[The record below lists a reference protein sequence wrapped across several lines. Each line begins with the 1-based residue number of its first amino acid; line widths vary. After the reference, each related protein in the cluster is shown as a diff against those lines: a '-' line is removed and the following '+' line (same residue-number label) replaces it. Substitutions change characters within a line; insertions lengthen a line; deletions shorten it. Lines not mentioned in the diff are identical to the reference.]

1 MKVVALLGCALIVA
15 FASGEDMVEVDESML
30 AAAPKMASATAFI
43 QEEAPDCS
51 AATSKAYEKFKGDM
65 AKITALKEKA
75 DGRANKAETEAQKQG
90 GIARRCL
97 AAEQLLSGDAKARR
111 EKLRAHIKKEVSIV
125 EQQYAAKAK
134 QLAEQCSDKIAM
146 ARKDEAAKSGSEV
159 DSAVKAEQLRM
170 KKEVDQF
177 AAQKA
182 AFKLKGQRMKLRLKV
197 ELDNVQNKVTEA
209 KKKQMAAE
217 EGLKKAERTI
227 ARLEEKM
234 KREAVLAKQKLD
246 AVKGQLAAKIKECK
260 SAHDATNI
268 ARDQAKK
275 ASQQT
280 AHAQLAAKAAETAER
295 VQVIKEQNKVKRL
308 QASEAA
314 EAKTIRNDKVALAKE
329 KAALHEALSKD
340 KRAESALEKEKNA
353 AKLASDKA
361 ADKEKALA
369 DKVSRLRGEKNAEA
383 KKAQAEEI
391 ALAGAKSKA
400 VAQQAK
406 DAIAEG
412 QTKGQLTVVL
422 GKLKGDKATISEL
435 RKELVNSRKAKS
447 GGQGLELK
455 AKLVEEEVKASQKE
469 ASRELT
475 RSRAKEKLLELK
487 VKEVR
492 KRKNGYK
499 ARLAAKSKLMQKQ
512 VDTKATELKVCMAR
526 SVGYQKQIAACI
538 GAEKALKREELSM
551 QALTKLSKEKLAG
564 ALRKRR
570 KQLAICQAKSTG
582 LERHLQ
588 DKMVLKT
595 KLESTERVLKEWK
608 TTGKAL
614 QGQVHRLT
622 LQRNQEML
630 KQQKAAMELQS
641 AHKQLARAGLKVD
654 GLSNEQKALLAKKHS
669 LVMAEHAMQAKD
681 KVMIAKEDQHL
692 QVCRLKVRKLI
703 GSLRVSAL
711 KLGALKV
718 AYQAGK
724 GKAARQISRVDVRLR
739 KCEAKSR
746 LKIDLCRKKQHAAEA
761 LAGSARARLR
771 ACVKFRGKSEL
782 LMKHMATAEAKFQK
796 EHALLKT
803 NEEKLRKTMQI
814 NQGLTT
820 ALADKQRKSKLSS
833 AQAKSMAKGL
843 KICEHVAKSIETRY
857 KKQLRKRNRSYSR
870 LLATWNK
877 YKSKNKGLMICE
889 KIAAATRVKSSVC
902 EAKLAGTKKQLVACI
917 GAENM
922 LKKEGVSMAALRKMT
937 KQELLKRVETRRK
950 QVATC
955 RVQVASLNGQVL
967 EGKKCQ
973 AQMAHM
979 KSKFK
984 GVAAY
989 LKANAN
995 KWKKKD
1001 VLEQLEEK
1009 KSGAQARAMARGLS
1023 RAERKIARRNEELK
1037 KENEKTAEAE
1047 SALQAKSKL
1056 LRAYKRAMR
1065 EKLRKIKKVL
1075 WSKAQG
1081 NNKVWLQK
1089 ALKKCH
1095 GSEVGL
1101 HNKWVKCSH
1110 KSKMSLE
1117 LCRRAGKVALTME
1130 KNRCAR
1136 MQTRAALAK
1145 RAGKVALDMCKRT
1158 SKRLETRAA
1167 LAARAGK
1174 VALNMC
1180 ISKKT
1185 MYKEQAE
1192 KCSPA

>member
-1 MKVVALLGCALIVA
+1 M
-15 FASGEDMVEVDESML
+15 GEDKL
-30 AAAPKMASATAFI
+30 ARTKS
-43 QEEAPDCS
+43 ERD
-51 AATSKAYEKFKGDM
+51 
-65 AKITALKEKA
+65 
-75 DGRANKAETEAQKQG
+75 
-90 GIARRCL
+90 
-97 AAEQLLSGDAKARR
+97 
-111 EKLRAHIKKEVSIV
+111 
-125 EQQYAAKAK
+125 EQQ
-134 QLAEQCSDKIAM
+134 
-146 ARKDEAAKSGSEV
+146 
-159 DSAVKAEQLRM
+159 
-170 KKEVDQF
+170 
-177 AAQKA
+177 
-182 AFKLKGQRMKLRLKV
+182 
-197 ELDNVQNKVTEA
+197 
-209 KKKQMAAE
+209 
-217 EGLKKAERTI
+217 
-227 ARLEEKM
+227 
-234 KREAVLAKQKLD
+234 
-246 AVKGQLAAKIKECK
+246 
-260 SAHDATNI
+260 
-268 ARDQAKK
+268 
-275 ASQQT
+275 
-280 AHAQLAAKAAETAER
+280 
-295 VQVIKEQNKVKRL
+295 
-308 QASEAA
+308 
-314 EAKTIRNDKVALAKE
+314 
-329 KAALHEALSKD
+329 
-340 KRAESALEKEKNA
+340 
-353 AKLASDKA
+353 
-361 ADKEKALA
+361 
-369 DKVSRLRGEKNAEA
+369 
-383 KKAQAEEI
+383 KKAQSEEI
-391 ALAGAKSKA
+391 ALAGAKAKA

-422 GKLKGDKATISEL
+422 GKLKGDKATIAEL

-455 AKLVEEEVKASQKE
+455 AKLVEQEVKASQKE

-475 RSRAKEKLLELK
+475 RARAKEKLLELK
-487 VKEVR
+487 IKEIR

-499 ARLAAKSKLMQKQ
+499 ARLSAKTKLMQKQ

-551 QALTKLSKEKLAG
+551 QALTKLSKEKLAS

-570 KQLAICQAKSTG
+570 KQLAICQAKATG

-630 KQQKAAMELQS
+630 KQQKAAMELPS
-641 AHKQLARAGLKVD
+641 AHKRLARAGLKVD

-761 LAGSARARLR
+761 LAGSSRARLR

-796 EHALLKT
+796 EHKLLKV
-803 NEEKLRKTMQI
+803 NEEKLRKVMQI

-820 ALADKQRKSKLSS
+820 ALADKQRKQKLAS

-857 KKQLRKRNRSYSR
+857 KTQLRKRNRSYAR
-870 LLATWNK
+870 LLKTWNK
-877 YKSKNKGLMICE
+877 YKNKNKGLMICE
-889 KIAAATRVKSSVC
+889 KIAAATRVKASVC
-902 EAKLAGTKKQLVACI
+902 EAKMAGTKKQLAACM

-922 LKKEGVSMAALRKMT
+922 LKKEGVSMAALKKMS
-937 KQELLKRVETRRK
+937 KKELLKRIKVRRK
-950 QVATC
+950 QVASC
-955 RVQVASLNGQVL
+955 RVQVASLNGEVL

-1001 VLEQLEEK
+1001 ILEKLEVK
-1009 KSGAQARAMARGLS
+1009 KEGAQARAMARGLG
-1023 RAERKIARRNEELK
+1023 RAERKIARRNAEVNKLK
-1037 KENEKTAEAE
+1037 AEDAAAKA
-1047 SALQAKSKL
+1047 ALAAKAKL

-1065 EKLRKIKKVL
+1065 AKLRKIKKVL
-1075 WSKAQG
+1075 WTKAQG

-1095 GSEVGL
+1095 GSEIGL

-1117 LCRRAGKVALTME
+1117 LCRRAGKVALTMG

-1136 MQTRAALAK
+1136 MSTRSALAK

-1180 ISKKT
+1180 ISKKK

-1192 KCSPA
+1192 NCSPA

>member
-1 MKVVALLGCALIVA
+1 MGRARMAASRVFTAVLCCAIAIA
-15 FASGEDMVEVDESML
+15 FSSGEALGDVDDMEL
-30 AAAPKMASATAFI
+30 TPTPKLSGLSELI
-43 QEEAPDCS
+43 QEKAGCNCAE
-51 AATSKAYEKFKGDM
+51 ATSKAYDKFKGDM
-65 AKITALKEKA
+65 AKITSLKEKA
-75 DGRANKAETEAQKQG
+75 DARANKSETEAQKQA

-97 AAEQLLSGDAKARR
+97 AAEQLLSGDAKSRR
-111 EKLRAHIKKEVSIV
+111 EKLRDHIKKEVSTV
-125 EQQYAAKAK
+125 EEQYAAKAK
-134 QLAEQCSDKIAM
+134 TLAEQCSDKIAM

-234 KREAVLAKQKLD
+234 KREAVLAKQKID
-246 AVKGQLAAKIKECK
+246 AVKAQLAAKVKECK
-260 SAHDATNI
+260 SAQQATEI
-268 ARDQAKK
+268 ARDQSKK
-275 ASQQT
+275 ASQAT

-295 VQVIKEQNKVKRL
+295 VQVIKLKNKVGREEAK
-308 QASEAA
+308 SAA
-314 EAKTIRNDKVALAKE
+314 EADTIRNDKVELAKE
-329 KAALHEALSKD
+329 KALLHEALSKEKREADSLTKAQNDASLAGD
-340 KRAESALEKEKNA
+340 KALNKEKQ
-353 AKLASDKA
+353 L
-361 ADKEKALA
+361 E
-369 DKVSRLRGEKNAEA
+369 DKVARLRGEKDSAE
-383 KKAQAEEI
+383 KKAQSEEI

-422 GKLKGDKATISEL
+422 GKLKGDKATIGEL
-435 RKELVNSRKAKS
+435 RKELVNVRKEKS
-447 GGQGLELK
+447 GGEGLELK

-475 RSRAKEKLLELK
+475 RTRAQEKLLELK
-487 VKEVR
+487 IKEIR

-499 ARLAAKSKLMQKQ
+499 ARLSSKEKLMEKQ
-512 VDTKATELKVCMAR
+512 VDTKNTELKVCMAR

-630 KQQKAAMELQS
+630 KQQRLAMELQA
-641 AHKQLARAGLKVD
+641 AHKQLARAGIKVD

-681 KVMIAKEDQHL
+681 KVMLAKEDQHL

-746 LKIDLCRKKQHAAEA
+746 LKVDLCRKKQHAAEA

-796 EHALLKT
+796 EHKLLKV
-803 NEEKLRKTMQI
+803 NEEKLRKVMQI

-820 ALADKQRKSKLSS
+820 ALADKQRKQKLAS
-833 AQAKSMAKGL
+833 AQAKSIAKGL

-857 KKQLRKRNRSYSR
+857 KTQLRKRNRSYAR
-870 LLATWNK
+870 LLKTWNK
-877 YKSKNKGLMICE
+877 YKNKNKGLMICE
-889 KIAAATRVKSSVC
+889 KIAAATRMKASVC
-902 EAKLAGTKKQLVACI
+902 EAKLQGTKKQLTACI

-937 KQELLKRVETRRK
+937 KTELLKRIETRRK

-984 GVAAY
+984 GVASY
-989 LKANAN
+989 LKPNAN

-1001 VLEQLEEK
+1001 VLEQL
-1009 KSGAQARAMARGLS
+1009 G
-1023 RAERKIARRNEELK
+1023 
-1037 KENEKTAEAE
+1037 
-1047 SALQAKSKL
+1047 
-1056 LRAYKRAMR
+1056 
-1065 EKLRKIKKVL
+1065 
-1075 WSKAQG
+1075 
-1081 NNKVWLQK
+1081 
-1089 ALKKCH
+1089 
-1095 GSEVGL
+1095 
-1101 HNKWVKCSH
+1101 
-1110 KSKMSLE
+1110 
-1117 LCRRAGKVALTME
+1117 
-1130 KNRCAR
+1130 
-1136 MQTRAALAK
+1136 
-1145 RAGKVALDMCKRT
+1145 
-1158 SKRLETRAA
+1158 
-1167 LAARAGK
+1167 
-1174 VALNMC
+1174 
-1180 ISKKT
+1180 
-1185 MYKEQAE
+1185 
-1192 KCSPA
+1192 

>member
-1 MKVVALLGCALIVA
+1 MGSTGGTRTSVVALCACVLLVSFSSAEALG
-15 FASGEDMVEVDESML
+15 DVDEVEQTPM
-30 AAAPKMASATAFI
+30 PKMGAHIEFI
-43 QEEAPDCS
+43 QEKAGCNCAE
-51 AATSKAYEKFKGDM
+51 ATSKAYEKFKGDM
-65 AKITALKEKA
+65 QKITALKEKA
-75 DGRANKAETEAQKQG
+75 DDRANKSETEAQKQA

-125 EQQYAAKAK
+125 EQQYAEKAK
-134 QLAEQCSDKIAM
+134 QLAQQCSDKIAM

-159 DSAVKAEQLRM
+159 DAAVKKEQLRM
-170 KKEVDQF
+170 KKEIDQF

-182 AFKLKGQRMKLRLKV
+182 AFKLKAKRMKLRLKV
-197 ELDNVQNKVTEA
+197 ELDNVQRKVSSA
-209 KKKQMAAE
+209 KKKQLQAE
-217 EGLKKAERTI
+217 EAVKKATRTI
-227 ARLEEKM
+227 KRLEQKM

-246 AVKGQLAAKIKECK
+246 AVKAQLAAKIKENK
-260 SAHDATNI
+260 SAAKATAI
-268 ARDQAKK
+268 ARQQAKK

-280 AHAQLAAKAAETAER
+280 SHAQLAAKAAETAEH
-295 VQVIKEQNKVKRL
+295 VQVVKLKNKLGRANAKGK
-308 QASEAA
+308 A
-314 EAKTIRNDKVALAKE
+314 EGGTIRKDKVTLAKE
-329 KAALHEALSKD
+329 KALLHEAVSKD
-340 KRAESALEKEKNA
+340 KRLA
-353 AKLASDKA
+353 AKVAKQKQKATLAKDKAKDKQKRLADKA
-361 ADKEKALA
+361 A
-369 DKVSRLRGEKNAEA
+369 RLRAAKNKAS
-383 KKAQAEEI
+383 KKAKAEQV
-391 ALAGAKSKA
+391 ALAGAKAKA

-422 GKLKGDKATISEL
+422 GKLKGDKSTIAEL
-435 RKELVNSRKAKS
+435 RKEMVALRKRKA
-447 GGQGLELK
+447 GGKGLALK
-455 AKLVEEEVKASQKE
+455 AKLVEQEVKASQKA
-469 ASRELT
+469 ASKELT
-475 RSRAKEKLLELK
+475 RSRAKNKLLELK
-487 VKEVR
+487 SKELA

-499 ARLAAKSKLMQKQ
+499 ARLVAKGKLMDKK
-512 VDTKATELKVCMAR
+512 VATTKTELKVCMAR

-630 KQQKAAMELQS
+630 KQQKVQMELS
-641 AHKQLARAGLKVD
+641 TAHKQLARAGLKVD

-669 LVMAEHAMQAKD
+669 LVMAEHAIQDKD
-681 KVMIAKEDQHL
+681 KVLIAQEDQHL

-739 KCEAKSR
+739 KCEAESR

-796 EHALLKT
+796 EHKLLKAD
-803 NEEKLRKTMQI
+803 EEKLRKTMQI

-820 ALADKQRKSKLSS
+820 ALADKQRKQKLSS

-843 KICEHVAKSIETRY
+843 KICEHVAKSIENRY
-857 KKQLRKRNRSYSR
+857 KGQLKKRNRAYAR
-870 LLATWNK
+870 LLKTWNQ
-877 YKSKNKGLMICE
+877 YKAKNKGLKICE
-889 KIAAATRVKSSVC
+889 KIAADNKIKWHVC
-902 EAKLAGTKKQLVACI
+902 EAKLEGSKKQLAACI
-917 GAENM
+917 GAEDM
-922 LKKEGVSMAALRKMT
+922 LEKLKGKKE
-937 KQELLKRVETRRK
+937 
-950 QVATC
+950 
-955 RVQVASLNGQVL
+955 
-967 EGKKCQ
+967 
-973 AQMAHM
+973 
-979 KSKFK
+979 
-984 GVAAY
+984 
-989 LKANAN
+989 
-995 KWKKKD
+995 
-1001 VLEQLEEK
+1001 
-1009 KSGAQARAMARGLS
+1009 GAQARAMARGLS
-1023 RAERKIARRNEELK
+1023 RAERKISRRNAEVAKLK
-1037 KENEKTAEAE
+1037 AEDAAAKA
-1047 SALQAKSKL
+1047 ALAAKAKL
-1056 LRAYKRAMR
+1056 LRSYKRAMR
-1065 EKLRKIKKVL
+1065 SKLRKIKKVL
-1075 WSKAQG
+1075 WTKAQG
-1081 NNKVWLQK
+1081 NNKVSLRK
-1089 ALKKCH
+1089 ALRKCH
-1095 GSEVGL
+1095 AAEVGL
-1101 HNKWVKCSH
+1101 HNKWVKATH
-1110 KSKMSLE
+1110 KAKMSLE

-1130 KNRCAR
+1130 KNKCAR
-1136 MQTRAALAK
+1136 TATRAALNK
-1145 RAGKVALDMCKRT
+1145 RASKVSLEMCKRT

-1180 ISKKT
+1180 LAKKS
-1185 MYKEQAE
+1185 MYKA
-1192 KCSPA
+1192 KALACKSA

>member
-1 MKVVALLGCALIVA
+1 MCAVAVIMASTSGDVLGDVEEVSL
-15 FASGEDMVEVDESML
+15 DMVS
-30 AAAPKMASATAFI
+30 PKTGLNEFI
-43 QEEAPDCS
+43 EEKAGCNCA
-51 AATSKAYEKFKGDM
+51 AATSAAYSKFKGDM
-65 AKITALKEKA
+65 KKITSLKEKA
-75 DGRANKAETEAQKQG
+75 DSRANKAETESQKQG

-134 QLAEQCSDKIAM
+134 QLAQQCSDKIAM

-159 DSAVKAEQLRM
+159 DAAVKKEQLRM
-170 KKEVDQF
+170 KKEIDQF

-182 AFKLKGQRMKLRLKV
+182 AFTLKSKRMKLRLKV
-197 ELDNVQNKVTEA
+197 ELDNVQRKVTEA
-209 KKKQMAAE
+209 KKKQLEAE
-217 EGLKKAERTI
+217 EALKKAERTI
-227 ARLEEKM
+227 QRLEEKM

-246 AVKGQLAAKIKECK
+246 AVKGQLAAKVKECK
-260 SAHDATNI
+260 SAQDATDI
-268 ARDQAKK
+268 AREQAKK

-295 VQVIKEQNKVKRL
+295 VQVIKLKNKVGRAETK
-308 QASEAA
+308 EKA
-314 EAKTIRNDKVALAKE
+314 EADTIRNDKVELAKE
-329 KAALHEALSKD
+329 KALLHESVSKSKRDEEDLSKAQNDASLAGD
-340 KRAESALEKEKNA
+340 KALNKEKQ
-353 AKLASDKA
+353 L
-361 ADKEKALA
+361 E
-369 DKVSRLRGEKNAEA
+369 DKVARLRGEKDSAD
-383 KKAQAEEI
+383 KKAQSEEI
-391 ALAGAKSKA
+391 ALAGAKAKA

-422 GKLKGDKATISEL
+422 GKLKADKATIGEL
-435 RKELVNSRKAKS
+435 RKEMVDVRKQKE
-447 GGQGLELK
+447 GGQGVALK
-455 AKLVEEEVKASQKE
+455 AKLVEQEVKASQQE

-487 VKEVR
+487 VKELR
-492 KRKNGYK
+492 KRKDGYK
-499 ARLAAKSKLMQKQ
+499 ARLESKDKLMHKR
-512 VDTKATELKVCMAR
+512 VSTKDTELKVCMAR

-551 QALTKLSKEKLAG
+551 QALTKLSKEKLAS

-595 KLESTERVLKEWK
+595 KLESTQRVLKEWK

-630 KQQKAAMELQS
+630 KQQRLAMKLTS
-641 AHKQLARAGLKVD
+641 AHKQLARAGIKVN
-654 GLSNEQKALLAKKHS
+654 GLSNEQKSLLAKKHS
-669 LVMAEHAMQAKD
+669 LMMAEHAIRAKD
-681 KVMIAKEDQHL
+681 KVILAKEDQHL

-724 GKAARQISRVDVRLR
+724 GKASRQISRVDVRLR

-746 LKIDLCRKKQHAAEA
+746 LKVDLCRKKQHAAEA

-796 EHALLKT
+796 EHKLLKQD
-803 NEEKLRKTMQI
+803 EEKLRKTMQI
-814 NQGLTT
+814 NGGLTT
-820 ALADKQRKSKLSS
+820 ALADKQRKQKLAA

-857 KKQLRKRNRSYSR
+857 KGQLRKRNRSYSR
-870 LLATWNK
+870 LLKTWNK
-877 YKSKNKGLMICE
+877 YKNKNKGLMICE
-889 KIAAATRVKSSVC
+889 RIAAATRVKASVC
-902 EAKLAGTKKQLVACI
+902 AAKLEGAKKQLAACI
-917 GAENM
+917 GAEEM
-922 LKKEGVSMAALRKMT
+922 LKKEGVSLAALKKMS
-937 KQELLKRVETRRK
+937 KKELLKRIKIRRR

-955 RVQVASLNGQVL
+955 RVQVATLNGHL
-967 EGKKCQ
+967 IEGKRCM
-973 AQMAHM
+973 AQMAHI

-984 GVAAY
+984 GVASY
-989 LKANAN
+989 LKANAH
-995 KWKKKD
+995 KWKKKFK
-1001 VLEQLEEK
+1001 LAHLEEK
-1009 KSGAQARAMARGLS
+1009 KAGAQARAMARGLS
-1023 RAERKIARRNEELK
+1023 RAERKIARRDQEVKKLK
-1037 KENEKTAEAE
+1037 
-1047 SALQAKSKL
+1047 AKDAADKAMLKAKAKL

-1065 EKLRKIKKVL
+1065 SKLRKIKKVL
-1075 WSKAQG
+1075 WTKAQG
-1081 NNKVWLQK
+1081 NNKVWLRK
-1089 ALKKCH
+1089 ALRKCH
-1095 GSEVGL
+1095 AAEVGL
-1101 HNKWVKCSH
+1101 HNKWVKCTH
-1110 KSKMSLE
+1110 KSKMALE

-1130 KNRCAR
+1130 KNKCAR
-1136 MQTRAALAK
+1136 IQTRGALSK
-1145 RAGKVALDMCKRT
+1145 RVSKVALDMCKRT
-1158 SKRLETRAA
+1158 GKRLETRAA
-1167 LAARAGK
+1167 LSARAGK

-1180 ISKKT
+1180 IDKKKQ
-1185 MYKEQAE
+1185 YKDKALAC
-1192 KCSPA
+1192 KTL

>member
-1 MKVVALLGCALIVA
+1 MQ
-15 FASGEDMVEVDESML
+15 M
-30 AAAPKMASATAFI
+30 
-43 QEEAPDCS
+43 
-51 AATSKAYEKFKGDM
+51 
-65 AKITALKEKA
+65 
-75 DGRANKAETEAQKQG
+75 QK
-90 GIARRCL
+90 
-97 AAEQLLSGDAKARR
+97 
-111 EKLRAHIKKEVSIV
+111 
-125 EQQYAAKAK
+125 
-134 QLAEQCSDKIAM
+134 
-146 ARKDEAAKSGSEV
+146 
-159 DSAVKAEQLRM
+159 
-170 KKEVDQF
+170 
-177 AAQKA
+177 
-182 AFKLKGQRMKLRLKV
+182 
-197 ELDNVQNKVTEA
+197 
-209 KKKQMAAE
+209 
-217 EGLKKAERTI
+217 
-227 ARLEEKM
+227 
-234 KREAVLAKQKLD
+234 
-246 AVKGQLAAKIKECK
+246 
-260 SAHDATNI
+260 
-268 ARDQAKK
+268 
-275 ASQQT
+275 
-280 AHAQLAAKAAETAER
+280 
-295 VQVIKEQNKVKRL
+295 
-308 QASEAA
+308 
-314 EAKTIRNDKVALAKE
+314 
-329 KAALHEALSKD
+329 
-340 KRAESALEKEKNA
+340 
-353 AKLASDKA
+353 DKA
-361 ADKEKALA
+361 ADKKKRLQAR
-369 DKVSRLRGEKNAEA
+369 VSRLRAEKNKNAAKA
-383 KKAQAEEI
+383 KKEQI
-391 ALAGAKSKA
+391 ALAGAKAKA

-422 GKLKGDKATISEL
+422 GKLKGDKSTIAEL
-435 RKELVNSRKAKS
+435 RKEMVALRKRKA
-447 GGQGLELK
+447 GGRGLALK
-455 AKLVEEEVKASQKE
+455 AKLVEQEVRASQKE
-469 ASRELT
+469 ASKELT
-475 RSRAKEKLLELK
+475 RSRAHNKLLELK
-487 VKEVR
+487 AKELN

-499 ARLAAKSKLMQKQ
+499 ARLDAKDKLMSKR
-512 VDTKATELKVCMAR
+512 VATGKTELKVCMAR

-551 QALTKLSKEKLAG
+551 QALTKLSKEKLAS
-564 ALRKRR
+564 ARR
-570 KQLAICQAKSTG
+570 KQLAICQAKATG

-654 GLSNEQKALLAKKHS
+654 GLSNEQKSLLAKKHA
-669 LVMAEHAMQAKD
+669 LMMAEHAMQAKD

-796 EHALLKT
+796 EHKLLKV
-803 NEEKLRKTMQI
+803 NEEKLRKVMQI
-814 NQGLTT
+814 NQGLIT
-820 ALADKQRKSKLSS
+820 ALADKQRKQKLAS

-857 KKQLRKRNRSYSR
+857 KTQLRKRNRAYAR
-870 LLATWNK
+870 LLKTWNK
-877 YKSKNKGLMICE
+877 YKNKNKGLMVCE

-922 LKKEGVSMAALRKMT
+922 LKKEGVSMAALKKMN
-937 KQELLKRVETRRK
+937 KIELMKRVETRRK

-1037 KENEKTAEAE
+1037 KESEKTAEAE

-1081 NNKVWLQK
+1081 NNKVWLRK

-1095 GSEVGL
+1095 GSEIGL

-1110 KSKMSLE
+1110 KAKMGLE

-1130 KNRCAR
+1130 KNKCAR

-1145 RAGKVALDMCKRT
+1145 HASKVALDMCKRT

-1174 VALNMC
+1174 VALKMC
-1180 ISKKT
+1180 IEKKK
-1185 MYKEQAE
+1185 MYKEKALACKTE
-1192 KCSPA
+1192 

>member
-1 MKVVALLGCALIVA
+1 MGSTGGTRTSVVALCACVLLVSFGSSEVLG
-15 FASGEDMVEVDESML
+15 DVDEVMEAPTPKL
-30 AAAPKMASATAFI
+30 AGLTEFI
-43 QEEAPDCS
+43 QEKAGCNCAE
-51 AATSKAYEKFKGDM
+51 ATSKAYEKFKGDM
-65 AKITALKEKA
+65 QKITALKEKA
-75 DGRANKAETEAQKQG
+75 DDRANKAETESQKQA

-134 QLAEQCSDKIAM
+134 QLAQQCSDKIAM

-159 DSAVKAEQLRM
+159 DAAV
-170 KKEVDQF
+170 
-177 AAQKA
+177 
-182 AFKLKGQRMKLRLKV
+182 
-197 ELDNVQNKVTEA
+197 
-209 KKKQMAAE
+209 KKKQLQAE
-217 EGLKKAERTI
+217 EALKKAERTI
-227 ARLEEKM
+227 QRLEEKM

-246 AVKGQLAAKIKECK
+246 AVKGQLAAKVKECK
-260 SAHDATNI
+260 SAQQATNI
-268 ARDQAKK
+268 AREQAKK
-275 ASQQT
+275 SAQQT
-280 AHAQLAAKAAETAER
+280 AHAQLSAKAAETAER
-295 VQVIKEQNKVKRL
+295 VQVIKLKNKVGRAETK
-308 QASEAA
+308 EKA
-314 EAKTIRNDKVALAKE
+314 EADTIRKDKVTLAKE
-329 KAALHEALSKD
+329 KALLHEAVSKD
-340 KRAESALEKEKNA
+340 KRMEAENRKLKQEGQLEK
-353 AKLASDKA
+353 DKA
-361 ADKEKALA
+361 ADKEKQLG
-369 DKVSRLRGEKNAEA
+369 DKAARLRTERDAKG
-383 KKAQAEEI
+383 KKAQQEEI
-391 ALAGAKSKA
+391 ALAGAKAKA

-422 GKLKGDKATISEL
+422 GKLKADKATIGEL
-435 RKELVNSRKAKS
+435 RKEMVDVRKQKE
-447 GGQGLELK
+447 GGQGVALK
-455 AKLVEEEVKASQKE
+455 AKLVEQEVKASQKE

-475 RSRAKEKLLELK
+475 RARAKTKLLELK
-487 VKEVR
+487 VKELR
-492 KRKNGYK
+492 KRKDGYK
-499 ARLAAKSKLMQKQ
+499 ARLEAKDKLMNKK
-512 VDTKATELKVCMAR
+512 VSTKETELKVCMAR

-551 QALTKLSKEKLAG
+551 QALTKLSKEKLAS

-570 KQLAICQAKSTG
+570 KQLAICQAKATG

-614 QGQVHRLT
+614 QTQVHRLT

-630 KQQKAAMELQS
+630 KQQRLAMELQA
-641 AHKQLARAGLKVD
+641 AHKQLARAGIKVD

-681 KVMIAKEDQHL
+681 KVMLAKEDQHL

-746 LKIDLCRKKQHAAEA
+746 LKVDLCRKKQHAAEA

-796 EHALLKT
+796 EHKLLKV
-803 NEEKLRKTMQI
+803 NEEKLRKVMQI

-820 ALADKQRKSKLSS
+820 ALADKQRKQKLAS
-833 AQAKSMAKGL
+833 AQAESMAKGL

-857 KKQLRKRNRSYSR
+857 KNQLRKRNRSYAR
-870 LLATWNK
+870 LLKTWNK
-877 YKSKNKGLMICE
+877 YKNKNKGLMICE
-889 KIAAATRVKSSVC
+889 KIAAATRVKASVC
-902 EAKLAGTKKQLVACI
+902 EAKLAGSKKQLAACI
-917 GAENM
+917 GAEEM
-922 LKKEGVSMAALRKMT
+922 LKKEGVSLAALKKMS
-937 KQELLKRVETRRK
+937 KKELLKRLKVRRR

-955 RVQVASLNGQVL
+955 RVQVATLNGHLL
-967 EGKKCQ
+967 EGMRCQ
-973 AQMAHM
+973 AKMEHI

-984 GVAAY
+984 GVASY

-1001 VLEQLEEK
+1001 VLEKLEVK
-1009 KSGAQARAMARGLS
+1009 KEGAQARAMARGLS
-1023 RAERKIARRNEELK
+1023 RAERRITRRNEELK
-1037 KENEKTAEAE
+1037 KEQTQTAEAKT
-1047 SALQAKSKL
+1047 ALEAKSKL

-1065 EKLRKIKKVL
+1065 SKLRKIKKVL

-1081 NNKVWLQK
+1081 NNKVWLRK

-1095 GSEVGL
+1095 ASEIGL
-1101 HNKWVKCSH
+1101 HNKWVKCTH

-1136 MQTRAALAK
+1136 MQTRSALSK
-1145 RAGKVALDMCKRT
+1145 RASKVALDMCKRT

-1180 ISKKT
+1180 ISKKK

-1192 KCSPA
+1192 NCAPA

>member
-1 MKVVALLGCALIVA
+1 MVRLLA
-15 FASGEDMVEVDESML
+15 FAAVLVAVAAAAGGDELTADVDESL
-30 AAAPKMASATAFI
+30 LAPKMGGLTAFI
-43 QEEAPDCS
+43 QEKADGECAE
-51 AATSKAYEKFKGDM
+51 ATSKAYDKFKGDM

-75 DGRANKAETEAQKQG
+75 NARANKSETEAQKQA

-97 AAEQLLSGDAKARR
+97 AAEQLLSGDAKSRR
-111 EKLRAHIKKEVSIV
+111 EKLRDHIKKEVSIV
-125 EQQYAAKAK
+125 EEQYAAKAK
-134 QLAEQCSDKIAM
+134 TLAEQCSDKIAM

-170 KKEVDQF
+170 KKEIDQF

-182 AFKLKGQRMKLRLKV
+182 AFKLKGERMKLRLKV
-197 ELDNVQNKVTEA
+197 ELDNVQRKVDDA
-209 KKKQMAAE
+209 KKKQMEAE
-217 EGLKKAERTI
+217 EGLKKAERNI
-227 ARLEEKM
+227 KRLEEKM
-234 KREAVLAKQKLD
+234 KREAVLAKQKID
-246 AVKGQLAAKIKECK
+246 AVKAQLAAKVKECK
-260 SAHDATNI
+260 SAQEATGI

-295 VQVIKEQNKVKRL
+295 VQVIKLKNQVGREQAKEGA
-308 QASEAA
+308 QADV
-314 EAKTIRNDKVALAKE
+314 IRGDKVELAKE
-329 KAALHEALSKD
+329 KALLHEALAKD
-340 KRAESALEKEKNA
+340 KGDKKALGEAKNA
-353 AKLASDKA
+353 AGLAADKA
-361 ADKEKALA
+361 ADKEKMLQ
-369 DKVSRLRGEKNAEA
+369 DKVGRLRAEKDSAE
-383 KKAQAEEI
+383 KKAQSEEI

-422 GKLKGDKATISEL
+422 GKLKGDKATIGEL
-435 RKELVNSRKAKS
+435 RKELVNVRKEKS
-447 GGQGLELK
+447 GGEGLELK
-455 AKLVEEEVKASQKE
+455 AKLVKEEVKASQKE

-475 RSRAKEKLLELK
+475 RTRAQEKLLELK
-487 VKEVR
+487 VKEIR

-499 ARLAAKSKLMQKQ
+499 ARLEAKGKLMQKQ
-512 VDTKATELKVCMAR
+512 VDTKTTELKVCMAR

-570 KQLAICQAKSTG
+570 KQLAICQAKAPG

-595 KLESTERVLKEWK
+595 KLQSTERVLKEWK

-630 KQQKAAMELQS
+630 KQQRLAMKLTS
-641 AHKQLARAGLKVD
+641 AHKQLARAGIKVN

-669 LVMAEHAMQAKD
+669 LMMAEHSIRAKD
-681 KVMIAKEDQHL
+681 KVMLAKEDQHL

-724 GKAARQISRVDVRLR
+724 GKASRQISRVDVRLR

-746 LKIDLCRKKQHAAEA
+746 LKVDLCRKKQHAAEA

-796 EHALLKT
+796 EHKLLKV
-803 NEEKLRKTMQI
+803 NEEKLRKVMQI

-820 ALADKQRKSKLSS
+820 ALADKQRKQKLAS

-857 KKQLRKRNRSYSR
+857 KTQLRKRNRSYAR
-870 LLATWNK
+870 LLKTWNK
-877 YKSKNKGLMICE
+877 YKDKNKGLMICE
-889 KIAAATRVKSSVC
+889 KIAAATRVKASVC
-902 EAKLAGTKKQLVACI
+902 QVKLAGSKKQLAACI
-917 GAENM
+917 GAEDM
-922 LKKEGVSMAALRKMT
+922 LKKEGVSLAALKKMS
-937 KQELLKRVETRRK
+937 KKELLKRIKIRRR

-955 RVQVASLNGQVL
+955 RVQVATLNGHLL
-967 EGKKCQ
+967 EGKRC
-973 AQMAHM
+973 MAKMEHI

-984 GVAAY
+984 GVASY

-1001 VLEQLEEK
+1001 VLEKLKGK
-1009 KSGAQARAMARGLS
+1009 KEGAQARAMARGLS
-1023 RAERKIARRNEELK
+1023 RAERKIARRNAEVAKLK
-1037 KENEKTAEAE
+1037 AEDAAAKA
-1047 SALQAKSKL
+1047 ALAAKAKL
-1056 LRAYKRAMR
+1056 LRSYKRAMR
-1065 EKLRKIKKVL
+1065 SKLRKIKKVL
-1075 WSKAQG
+1075 WTKAQG
-1081 NNKVWLQK
+1081 NNKVWLRK
-1089 ALKKCH
+1089 ALRKCH
-1095 GSEVGL
+1095 AAEVGL
-1101 HNKWVKCSH
+1101 HNKWVKCTH
-1110 KSKMSLE
+1110 KSKMALE

-1130 KNRCAR
+1130 KNKCAR
-1136 MQTRAALAK
+1136 TATRAALNK
-1145 RAGKVALDMCKRT
+1145 RASKVSLEMCKRT

-1167 LAARAGK
+1167 LNKRASK
-1174 VALNMC
+1174 VSLEMC
-1180 ISKKT
+1180 KR
-1185 MYKEQAE
+1185 
-1192 KCSPA
+1192 

>member
-1 MKVVALLGCALIVA
+1 MG
-15 FASGEDMVEVDESML
+15 
-30 AAAPKMASATAFI
+30 
-43 QEEAPDCS
+43 
-51 AATSKAYEKFKGDM
+51 
-65 AKITALKEKA
+65 
-75 DGRANKAETEAQKQG
+75 
-90 GIARRCL
+90 
-97 AAEQLLSGDAKARR
+97 
-111 EKLRAHIKKEVSIV
+111 
-125 EQQYAAKAK
+125 
-134 QLAEQCSDKIAM
+134 
-146 ARKDEAAKSGSEV
+146 
-159 DSAVKAEQLRM
+159 
-170 KKEVDQF
+170 

-182 AFKLKGQRMKLRLKV
+182 SFKLKAKRMKLRLKV
-197 ELDNVQNKVTEA
+197 ELDNVQKKVSAA
-209 KKKQMAAE
+209 KKKQLQAE
-217 EGLKKAERTI
+217 EALKKATRTI
-227 ARLEEKM
+227 KRLEQKM

-246 AVKGQLAAKIKECK
+246 AVKAQLAAKIRENK
-260 SAHDATNI
+260 SAAKATAI
-268 ARDQAKK
+268 ARGQAKK
-275 ASQQT
+275 AGQQT
-280 AHAQLAAKAAETAER
+280 SHAQLAAKAAETAEH
-295 VQVIKEQNKVKRL
+295 VQVVKLKNKLGRANAKGKAEGGTIRKDKVK
-308 QASEAA
+308 
-314 EAKTIRNDKVALAKE
+314 LAKE
-329 KAALHEALSKD
+329 KALLHASVQKD
-340 KRAESALEKEKNA
+340 KRLA
-353 AKLASDKA
+353 AKVAKQKQKATLAKDKAKDKQKRLADKA
-361 ADKEKALA
+361 A
-369 DKVSRLRGEKNAEA
+369 RLRAEKDAA
-383 KKAQAEEI
+383 QKKAKAEQV
-391 ALAGAKSKA
+391 ALAGAKAKA

-422 GKLKGDKATISEL
+422 GKLKGDKATIGEL
-435 RKELVNSRKAKS
+435 RKEMAALRKRKA
-447 GGQGLELK
+447 GGKGLALK
-455 AKLVEEEVKASQKE
+455 AKLVEQEVKASQKA
-469 ASRELT
+469 ASKELT
-475 RSRAKEKLLELK
+475 RPRAKNKLLELK
-487 VKEVR
+487 AKELN

-499 ARLAAKSKLMQKQ
+499 ARLAAKEKLMQKQ

-570 KQLAICQAKSTG
+570 KQLAICQAKATG

-724 GKAARQISRVDVRLR
+724 GKAARQTSRVDVRLR

-1037 KENEKTAEAE
+1037 KESEKTAEAE

-1136 MQTRAALAK
+1136 MQTRAACWQ
-1145 RAGKVALDMCKRT
+1145 GGPGHV
-1158 SKRLETRAA
+1158 
-1167 LAARAGK
+1167 
-1174 VALNMC
+1174 
-1180 ISKKT
+1180 
-1185 MYKEQAE
+1185 QAYQQASRNTCRSR
-1192 KCSPA
+1192 CSCRKGC

>member
-1 MKVVALLGCALIVA
+1 M
-15 FASGEDMVEVDESML
+15 
-30 AAAPKMASATAFI
+30 
-43 QEEAPDCS
+43 
-51 AATSKAYEKFKGDM
+51 
-65 AKITALKEKA
+65 
-75 DGRANKAETEAQKQG
+75 
-90 GIARRCL
+90 
-97 AAEQLLSGDAKARR
+97 
-111 EKLRAHIKKEVSIV
+111 
-125 EQQYAAKAK
+125 
-134 QLAEQCSDKIAM
+134 
-146 ARKDEAAKSGSEV
+146 
-159 DSAVKAEQLRM
+159 
-170 KKEVDQF
+170 
-177 AAQKA
+177 
-182 AFKLKGQRMKLRLKV
+182 
-197 ELDNVQNKVTEA
+197 
-209 KKKQMAAE
+209 
-217 EGLKKAERTI
+217 
-227 ARLEEKM
+227 
-234 KREAVLAKQKLD
+234 
-246 AVKGQLAAKIKECK
+246 
-260 SAHDATNI
+260 
-268 ARDQAKK
+268 
-275 ASQQT
+275 
-280 AHAQLAAKAAETAER
+280 
-295 VQVIKEQNKVKRL
+295 
-308 QASEAA
+308 
-314 EAKTIRNDKVALAKE
+314 
-329 KAALHEALSKD
+329 
-340 KRAESALEKEKNA
+340 
-353 AKLASDKA
+353 
-361 ADKEKALA
+361 
-369 DKVSRLRGEKNAEA
+369 
-383 KKAQAEEI
+383 
-391 ALAGAKSKA
+391 
-400 VAQQAK
+400 
-406 DAIAEG
+406 
-412 QTKGQLTVVL
+412 GQLTVVL
-422 GKLKGDKATISEL
+422 GKLKADKATISEL
-435 RKELVNSRKAKS
+435 RKEMVALRKRKA
-447 GGQGLELK
+447 GGRGLALK
-455 AKLVEEEVKASQKE
+455 AKLVEQEVRASQKE
-469 ASRELT
+469 ASKELT
-475 RSRAKEKLLELK
+475 RSRAHNKLLELK
-487 VKEVR
+487 AKELN

-499 ARLAAKSKLMQKQ
+499 ARLEAKGKLMDKK
-512 VDTKATELKVCMAR
+512 VATTKTELKVCMAR

-681 KVMIAKEDQHL
+681 KVMLAKEDQHL

-703 GSLRVSAL
+703 GSLRVSNL

-814 NQGLTT
+814 NQGPTT

-937 KQELLKRVETRRK
+937 KAELLKRVETRRK

-955 RVQVASLNGQVL
+955 RVQVAALNGQVL
-967 EGKKCQ
+967 EGKKCV

-979 KSKFK
+979 KAKFK

-1001 VLEQLEEK
+1001 TLEQLEEK
-1009 KSGAQARAMARGLS
+1009 KAGAQSRAMARGLS
-1023 RAERKIARRNEELK
+1023 RAERKIARRNAEVNKLK
-1037 KENEKTAEAE
+1037 AEDAAAKA
-1047 SALQAKSKL
+1047 ALAAKAKL

-1089 ALKKCH
+1089 ALKKCR

>member
-1 MKVVALLGCALIVA
+1 MLATFG
-15 FASGEDMVEVDESML
+15 SGEVLSDVGEVVDFATPKSSVE
-30 AAAPKMASATAFI
+30 FI
-43 QEEAPDCS
+43 QEGKGCNCAS
-51 AATSKAYEKFKGDM
+51 ATSKAYAKFKGDM
-65 AKITALKEKA
+65 KKITSLKEKA
-75 DGRANKAETEAQKQG
+75 DARANKAETEAQKQA

-134 QLAEQCSDKIAM
+134 QLAQQCSDKIAM

-159 DSAVKAEQLRM
+159 DAAVKKEQLRM
-170 KKEVDQF
+170 KKEIDEF

-182 AFKLKGQRMKLRLKV
+182 AFKLKAKRMKLRLKV
-197 ELDNVQNKVTEA
+197 ELDNVQRKVTEA
-209 KKKQMAAE
+209 KKKQLEAE
-217 EGLKKAERTI
+217 ESLKKAERTI
-227 ARLEEKM
+227 QRLEEKM

-260 SAHDATNI
+260 SAQEATDI
-268 ARDQAKK
+268 AREQAKK
-275 ASQQT
+275 SSQQT

-295 VQVIKEQNKVKRL
+295 VQVIKLKNKVGRAESK
-308 QASEAA
+308 EKA
-314 EAKTIRNDKVALAKE
+314 EADTIRNDKVELAKE
-329 KAALHEALSKD
+329 KALLHEAVDKSKAD
-340 KRAESALEKEKNA
+340 EEEL
-353 AKLASDKA
+353 AKVKQEEQLAKDKA
-361 ADKEKALA
+361 ADKEKQLE
-369 DKVSRLRGEKNAEA
+369 DKVARVRGERDENE
-383 KKAQAEEI
+383 KKAQSEEI
-391 ALAGAKSKA
+391 ALAGAKAKA

-422 GKLKGDKATISEL
+422 GKLKADKATISEL
-435 RKELVNSRKAKS
+435 RKEMVDVRKQKE
-447 GGQGLELK
+447 GGQGVALK
-455 AKLVEEEVKASQKE
+455 AKLVEQEVKASQKE

-499 ARLAAKSKLMQKQ
+499 ARLAAKEKLMQKQ

-570 KQLAICQAKSTG
+570 KQLAICQAKSIG

-641 AHKQLARAGLKVD
+641 AHKQLARAGLKVN

-669 LVMAEHAMQAKD
+669 LMMAEHAIRAKD
-681 KVMIAKEDQHL
+681 KVILAKEDQHL

-782 LMKHMATAEAKFQK
+782 LMEHMATAEAKFQK

-937 KQELLKRVETRRK
+937 KTELLRRVEPRRK

-955 RVQVASLNGQVL
+955 RVQVATLNGHLL
-967 EGKKCQ
+967 EGKRCK
-973 AQMAHM
+973 AKMEHI

-1001 VLEQLEEK
+1001 VLDKLEEK
-1009 KSGAQARAMARGLS
+1009 KAGAQARAMARGLS

-1037 KENEKTAEAE
+1037 KESEKTAEAE
-1047 SALQAKSKL
+1047 SALQAKAKL

-1065 EKLRKIKKVL
+1065 AKLRKIKKVL
-1075 WSKAQG
+1075 WTKAQG
-1081 NNKVWLQK
+1081 NNKVWLRK

-1101 HNKWVKCSH
+1101 HNKWVKCTH
-1110 KSKMSLE
+1110 KSKMALE

-1130 KNRCAR
+1130 KNKCAR
-1136 MQTRAALAK
+1136 IQTRGALAK
-1145 RAGKVALDMCKRT
+1145 RASKVALQMCKRT

-1180 ISKKT
+1180 IDKKA
-1185 MYKEQAE
+1185 MYKA
-1192 KCSPA
+1192 KALACKSA

>member
-1 MKVVALLGCALIVA
+1 MGEASAMASSRVFTAVLCVAIAVA
-15 FASGEDMVEVDESML
+15 FASGEALGDVEEVETPTPKL
-30 AAAPKMASATAFI
+30 AGLTEFI
-43 QEEAPDCS
+43 QEKAGCNCAEA
-51 AATSKAYEKFKGDM
+51 ASKAYEKFKGDM
-65 AKITALKEKA
+65 QKITALKEKA
-75 DGRANKAETEAQKQG
+75 DDRANKAETEAQKQA

-134 QLAEQCSDKIAM
+134 QLAQQCSDKIAM

-159 DSAVKAEQLRM
+159 DAAVKKEQLRM
-170 KKEVDQF
+170 KKEIDEF

-182 AFKLKGQRMKLRLKV
+182 AFKLKSKRMKLRLKV
-197 ELDNVQNKVTEA
+197 ELDNVQRKVTEA
-209 KKKQMAAE
+209 KKKQLEAE
-217 EGLKKAERTI
+217 EALKKSQRTVQ
-227 ARLEEKM
+227 RLEEKM
-234 KREAVLAKQKLD
+234 KREATLAKQKLD
-246 AVKGQLAAKIKECK
+246 AVKAQLAAKVKECK
-260 SAHDATNI
+260 SAQEATGI

-295 VQVIKEQNKVKRL
+295 VQVIKLKNKVGRAETK
-308 QASEAA
+308 EKA
-314 EAKTIRNDKVALAKE
+314 EADTIRQDKVDMAKE
-329 KAALHEALSKD
+329 KALLNEALSKE
-340 KRAESALEKEKNA
+340 KRIEGDL
-353 AKLASDKA
+353 AKTKQEEQLAKDKA
-361 ADKEKALA
+361 ADKEKTME
-369 DKVSRLRGEKNAEA
+369 DKLSRTKAERDENQ
-383 KKAQAEEI
+383 KKAQSEEI
-391 ALAGAKSKA
+391 ALAGAKAKA

-422 GKLKGDKATISEL
+422 GKLKADKATIGEL
-435 RKELVNSRKAKS
+435 RKEMVDVRKQKE
-447 GGQGLELK
+447 GGEGVALK
-455 AKLVEEEVKASQKE
+455 AKLVEQEVKASQEE

-475 RSRAKEKLLELK
+475 RARAKEKLLELK
-487 VKEVR
+487 VKELQ
-492 KRKNGYK
+492 KESDGYK
-499 ARLAAKSKLMQKQ
+499 ARLEAKTKLMQKQ
-512 VDTKATELKVCMAR
+512 VDTKNTELKVCMAR

-630 KQQKAAMELQS
+630 KQQKVAMQLES
-641 AHKQLARAGLKVD
+641 AHKQLARAGLKVN

-669 LVMAEHAMQAKD
+669 LMMAEHAIKEKD
-681 KVMIAKEDQHL
+681 KVMLAKEDQHL

-739 KCEAKSR
+739 KCEAKAR
-746 LKIDLCRKKQHAAEA
+746 LKVDLCRKKQHAAEA

-796 EHALLKT
+796 EHKLLKV
-803 NEEKLRKTMQI
+803 NESKLRKTMQI

-820 ALADKQRKSKLSS
+820 ALADKQRKQKLAA

-870 LLATWNK
+870 LLKTWNK
-877 YKSKNKGLMICE
+877 YKNKNKGLQICE
-889 KIAAATRVKSSVC
+889 KIAAATRVKASVC
-902 EAKLAGTKKQLVACI
+902 EAKLTGSKKQLAACI
-917 GAENM
+917 GAEEM
-922 LKKEGVSMAALRKMT
+922 LKKQGTSLAALKKMS
-937 KQELLKRVETRRK
+937 KKELMKRIRVRRK

-955 RVQVASLNGQVL
+955 RVKVAHLNSEVL
-967 EGKKCQ
+967 EGKKC
-973 AQMAHM
+973 AAKMAHI

-995 KWKKKD
+995 KWKK
-1001 VLEQLEEK
+1001 
-1009 KSGAQARAMARGLS
+1009 RMFW
-1023 RAERKIARRNEELK
+1023 RN
-1037 KENEKTAEAE
+1037 
-1047 SALQAKSKL
+1047 
-1056 LRAYKRAMR
+1056 
-1065 EKLRKIKKVL
+1065 
-1075 WSKAQG
+1075 
-1081 NNKVWLQK
+1081 
-1089 ALKKCH
+1089 
-1095 GSEVGL
+1095 
-1101 HNKWVKCSH
+1101 
-1110 KSKMSLE
+1110 
-1117 LCRRAGKVALTME
+1117 
-1130 KNRCAR
+1130 
-1136 MQTRAALAK
+1136 
-1145 RAGKVALDMCKRT
+1145 
-1158 SKRLETRAA
+1158 
-1167 LAARAGK
+1167 
-1174 VALNMC
+1174 
-1180 ISKKT
+1180 
-1185 MYKEQAE
+1185 
-1192 KCSPA
+1192 

>member
-1 MKVVALLGCALIVA
+1 
-15 FASGEDMVEVDESML
+15 MVEVDESML

-134 QLAEQCSDKIAM
+134 QPAEQCSDKIAM

-435 RKELVNSRKAKS
+435 RKEMVDVRKQKE
-447 GGQGLELK
+447 GGEGVALK

-614 QGQVHRLT
+614 QGQVHSLT

-746 LKIDLCRKKQHAAEA
+746 LKIDLCRKKQHAAEV

-937 KQELLKRVETRRK
+937 KQELLKRVEIRRK
-950 QVATC
+950 
-955 RVQVASLNGQVL
+955 QVASLNGQVL

-1037 KENEKTAEAE
+1037 KESEKTAEAE

-1145 RAGKVALDMCKRT
+1145 RA

-1185 MYKEQAE
+1185 MYKE
-1192 KCSPA
+1192 